1 MAEIG
6 TDINKAAALLKSGNL
21 VAIPTE
27 TVYGLAGN
35 ALDVEA
41 VSRIFAVKNRPRFDP
56 IIVHVTGLDQA
67 AHHTTV
73 IPEGAAA
80 LAEAFWPGPL
90 TLLLKKNETIP
101 DLVTAGMPHVGIR
114 VPAHPLTQQLLEQL
128 PFPLA
133 APSANPFGYISPT
146 RPEHVNE
153 QLGDRIGY
161 ILDGGPCSVGIE
173 STIIGFDEKG
183 QAILYRLGGL
193 SLSSIEALVGKV
205 VMRTSASSDPRAP
218 GQLKSHYAPAKPF
231 VVGDLNKL
239 LRNQNVNEVAVL
251 SFSKSYDVPHQFVL
265 SPQGNVEEAAR
276 NLFTAMRTLEKMP
289 VKLIVAEFVPDEG
302 LGKAINDRLTRAA
315 AKEKD

>member
-1 MAEIG
+1 
-6 TDINKAAALLKSGNL
+6 
-21 VAIPTE
+21 
-27 TVYGLAGN
+27 
-35 ALDVEA
+35 
-41 VSRIFAVKNRPRFDP
+41 
-56 IIVHVTGLDQA
+56 
-67 AHHTTV
+67 
-73 IPEGAAA
+73 
-80 LAEAFWPGPL
+80 
-90 TLLLKKNETIP
+90 TIP
-101 DLVTAGMPHVGIR
+101 NLVTAGMPHVGIR

-205 VMRTSASSDPRAP
+205 AMRTSASSDPRAP

-231 VVGDLNKL
+231 VVGDLNNL
-239 LRNQNVNEVAVL
+239 LRNHNVNKELVQ
-251 SFSKSYDVPHQFVL
+251 SFIKSYDVPHQFVFT
-265 SPQGNVEEAAR
+265 PQGHVEEAAR
-276 NLFTAMRTLEKMP
+276 HHLTAMRTRQKMH
-289 VKLIVAEFVPDEG
+289 VKLIVAEFLPDDG
-302 LGKAINDRLTRAA
+302 WGKATNARLTRAA
-315 AKEKD
+315 A